1 MTDDYVVVDY
11 TDDRRTRGGMT
22 EDEARAWMRAK
33 PHAMRLWRVT
43 GEDESFVLEEA
54 CEGEFRSEVPE
65 HPQAERDWF
74 DARLKAAIDR
84 GVCQPDVVQSE
95 GKE

>member
-1 MTDDYVVVDY
+1 MDDFVVVDC

-22 EDEARAWMRAK
+22 EDEARAWMRQK
-33 PHAMRLWRVT
+33 PHTMRLWRVT
-43 GEDESFVLEEA
+43 EEDESYLLDEA

-74 DARLKAAIDR
+74 DRRFEAALERLAK
-84 GVCQPDVVQSE
+84 
-95 GKE
+95 K